1 MDTSIL
7 VPNYLRSKLFSMTND
22 EGIRRRFIREYYA
35 GNDTWHPDI
44 LADETMS
51 KIAIHLGYH
60 FCNSYVK
67 NEMLSQQ
74 PDFSDKLVRLGTKYG
89 GWHVFPQMLSEESIV
104 YSVGAGTDIS
114 FDLEVIEKFNCCVY
128 SIDPTPQAME
138 YVFKIAQQN
147 KKLLFYPYGLFSRDT
162 ILRFYRSRSANEG
175 SLSATNLRQTD
186 WFTEAPVRRL
196 RTLMKQFKHDHI
208 DILKL
213 DIEGAEYDVIED
225 IFFERLDVRQI
236 SVEFDQPVPPW
247 RSERCIKNILFNGY
261 TLVQID
267 SLNLMFVRNDILAK
281 YL

>member
-51 KIAIHLGYH
+51 QIAIHLGYH

-67 NEMLSQQ
+67 NDMLSQK
-74 PDFSDKLVRLGTKYG
+74 PDFSEKLVRLGTQYG
-89 GWHVFPQMLSEESIV
+89 GWYVLPQMLSDESIV

-114 FDLEVIEKFNCCVY
+114 FDLEVIEKFNCYVY
-128 SIDPTPQAME
+128 SLDPTPQAME
-138 YVFKIAQQN
+138 YAFKIAQQN
-147 KKLLFYPYGLFSRDT
+147 KKLIFYPYGLLSRDT
-162 ILRFYRSRSANEG
+162 ILRFYRPKSANEG

-196 RTLMKQFKHDHI
+196 RTLMKQFKHEHI

-213 DIEGAEYDVIED
+213 DIEGAEYEVIED
-225 IFFERLDVRQI
+225 MFFERLDVRQI
-236 SVEFDQPVPPW
+236 SVEFDQPTPPW
-247 RSERCIKNILFNGY
+247 RTERCIKNMLFNGY
-261 TLVQID
+261 TLVHVD
-267 SLNLMFVRNDILAK
+267 SLNFMFVRNDVLAK